1 MNRIIK
7 AAAVAFAVLL
17 ALAPAAS
24 AYYSYKT
31 YTYDI
36 NGNYMESP
44 DAFVPDEIITSDSMG
59 ISPALENPS
68 DIFVD
73 DKENVYIADAG
84 NNRVVVPSGSRPPA

>member
-1 MNRIIK
+1 MNKIIR
-7 AAAVAFAVLL
+7 AAAVAFVILL
-17 ALAPAAS
+17 VLAPITS
-24 AYYSYKT
+24 AYYSYKS

-36 NGNYMESP
+36 NGNMMESP
-44 DAFVPDEIITSDSMG
+44 DAFVPDEIVTSDTMG

-84 NNRVVVPSGSRPPA
+84 NNRIVVLE